1 MGQPLAPHSGYQQ
14 DNINLFNNKRTQG
27 KFLAFPKL
35 PAAITIEFT
44 KGRSAHNN
52 RVIQYQGDTNKRKV
66 VRRFA
71 IDDWR
76 LAIATSNC
84 KSKIRNRKSCYSP
97 CVRRV
102 GFLICPPAFLRKQ
115 EGELNG
121 GRGLFESYVPSKSSC
136 GVAVLKNVSYN
147 ASRSIKR
154 L

>member
-1 MGQPLAPHSGYQQ
+1 VETTGFCGPKADYWLKNGCGQ
-14 DNINLFNNKRTQG
+14 
-27 KFLAFPKL
+27 KFLVFPKL

-52 RVIQYQGDTNKRKV
+52 RVIQHREDTNKRKV

-102 GFLICPPAFLRKQ
+102 GFLICPPCFLAKTRRGDVDYSRAMFLRNH
-115 EGELNG
+115 LAAL
-121 GRGLFESYVPSKSSC
+121 RY
-136 GVAVLKNVSYN
+136 
-147 ASRSIKR
+147 
-154 L
+154 